1 MTSGTISIK
10 KRLSSASAGQQQHS
24 VSHRW
29 PQNDRQTHFPSLSIF
44 VTHTHERT
52 HAQRHAHKL
61 HRKDYWDMVLFWEG
75 CHQQRLICE
84 ALLYPNSVGN
94 TSAFRSF
101 QKAAPSQIPAT
112 HHLTLPLVLNL
123 IFPPTQ
129 VNILVVL
136 ALQPLDQLS
145 PLSLNTPQN

>member
-1 MTSGTISIK
+1 
-10 KRLSSASAGQQQHS
+10 
-24 VSHRW
+24 
-29 PQNDRQTHFPSLSIF
+29 
-44 VTHTHERT
+44 
-52 HAQRHAHKL
+52 
-61 HRKDYWDMVLFWEG
+61 MVLFGEG

-101 QKAAPSQIPAT
+101 QKAVPSQIPAT